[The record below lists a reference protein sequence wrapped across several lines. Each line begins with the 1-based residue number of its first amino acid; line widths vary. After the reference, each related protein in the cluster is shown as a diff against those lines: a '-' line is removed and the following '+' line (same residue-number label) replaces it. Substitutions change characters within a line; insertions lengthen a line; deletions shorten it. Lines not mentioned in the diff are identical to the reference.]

1 MNVTTLGVDL
11 AKSIFQLH
19 GVDADGGVVLRKKLR
34 RNAVLDFMRALPPC
48 LVGIEA
54 CGTSHYWARE
64 ISALGHDVRLIPPA
78 YVKPYVKRQKNDM
91 ADAEAICEAVTR
103 PNMRFVPIK
112 SPEQQGVMVLHR
124 TRKLLI
130 RQRTMIL
137 NSFRSH
143 LAEFGIIAPK
153 GPHQVMVLAKSL
165 RAGEYDDLP
174 EVARTALLGFAGQ
187 LETLTSQVRL
197 LERQLLA
204 WHRQNAVSQRL
215 QTIPGV
221 GFITATAMAASI
233 PDPGVFASG
242 RQFAAFLG
250 LVPKQNSS
258 GGKDRLGRISKM
270 GDIYLRSLLVNGA
283 TSLIR
288 RAERQ
293 DSATGV
299 WIRRL
304 LEKKP
309 TRVVTVAL
317 ANKTAR
323 IIWAVLLRGDV
334 YRRPAMS

>member
-1 MNVTTLGVDL
+1 
-11 AKSIFQLH
+11 
-19 GVDADGGVVLRKKLR
+19 
-34 RNAVLDFMRALPPC
+34 
-48 LVGIEA
+48 
-54 CGTSHYWARE
+54 
-64 ISALGHDVRLIPPA
+64 
-78 YVKPYVKRQKNDM
+78 
-91 ADAEAICEAVTR
+91 
-103 PNMRFVPIK
+103 
-112 SPEQQGVMVLHR
+112 
-124 TRKLLI
+124 
-130 RQRTMIL
+130 
-137 NSFRSH
+137 
-143 LAEFGIIAPK
+143 
-153 GPHQVMVLAKSL
+153 
-165 RAGEYDDLP
+165 
-174 EVARTALLGFAGQ
+174 
-187 LETLTSQVRL
+187 VRL
-197 LERQLLA
+197 LQRPLLA
-204 WHRQNAVSQRL
+204 WHRQKAVSQRL

-221 GFITATAMAASI
+221 GFIMATAMTASI